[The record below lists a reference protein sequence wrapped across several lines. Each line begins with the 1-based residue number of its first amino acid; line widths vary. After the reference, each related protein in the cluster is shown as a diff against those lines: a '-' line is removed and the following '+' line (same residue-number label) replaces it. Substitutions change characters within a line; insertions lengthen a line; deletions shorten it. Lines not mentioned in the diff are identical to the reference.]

1 MGSTIRKR
9 KMYEEFLSKVS
20 ILGKSESIYRIYFL
34 FHRFV
39 YQIEEGACCP
49 RSVNRRVVRLSVD
62 VNVNNG
68 SIVGKLVVNSAALFF
83 LFIFI
88 RAPVAVWLTES
99 LEKWERYTVADALE
113 PCSFEDG
120 ETIVKQGEPGDDF
133 YIIVEG
139 RAVVLQQ
146 RSSAAAATG
155 GVGGIVD
162 TEPPVEVG
170 HLGPSDYFGSYRS
183 MNYNHK

>member
-1 MGSTIRKR
+1 M
-9 KMYEEFLSKVS
+9 
-20 ILGKSESIYRIYFL
+20 
-34 FHRFV
+34 
-39 YQIEEGACCP
+39 
-49 RSVNRRVVRLSVD
+49 
-62 VNVNNG
+62 
-68 SIVGKLVVNSAALFF
+68 
-83 LFIFI
+83 
-88 RAPVAVWLTES
+88 
-99 LEKWERYTVADALE
+99 ADALE

-146 RSSAAAATG
+146 RSSAAAAAG
-155 GVGGIVD
+155 GVGGLVD

-183 MNYNHK
+183 MNYNHKKKTLAKKRTI